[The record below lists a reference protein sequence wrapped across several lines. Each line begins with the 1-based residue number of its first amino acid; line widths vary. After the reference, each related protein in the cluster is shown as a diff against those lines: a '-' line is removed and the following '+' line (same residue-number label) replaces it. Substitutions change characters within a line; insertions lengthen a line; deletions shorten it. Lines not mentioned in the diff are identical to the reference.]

1 LFEDRNISKRGT
13 PNSIMPII
21 FTHQTNHDKIR
32 LSKEFRKNPTKAEK
46 RLWNRLRAH
55 RLDGLHFRRQVVLG
69 PYIVDF
75 ICYTARLVIE
85 ADGDIHLNQK
95 DMDLERDRFLESLG
109 LRVIHI
115 SNEEILHD
123 EENVVSSIRQA
134 CKKLSKSKED
144 IPDRLSFLYHEKKIL
159 I

>member
-1 LFEDRNISKRGT
+1 
-13 PNSIMPII
+13 MPII
-21 FTHQTNHDKIR
+21 FTHQTNRNKIR

-46 RLWNRLRAH
+46 RLWNQLRAH
-55 RLDGLHFRRQVVLG
+55 RLEGLHFRRQVVLG

-75 ICYTARLVIE
+75 ICYAARLVIE
-85 ADGDIHLNQK
+85 ADGNIHLNQK

-109 LRVIHI
+109 LRVIHF

-144 IPDRLSFLYHEKKIL
+144 IPDRLS
-159 I
+159 